1 MTQRVLFV
9 LTSHDRKGP
18 ADAADAAPGGFY
30 LSEVTHPH
38 RVLTD
43 AGHAV
48 DFVSPKGGKTHV
60 DGFDL
65 DDTINYA
72 FWNDAALR
80 GATENTLAPAEV
92 DPDAYAAIFY
102 AGGHATMWDFP
113 DNAELA
119 AIAARIYERGGVVAA
134 VCHGP
139 AGLVNVKLSDGPY
152 LVTGRD
158 VSAFTND
165 EERAV
170 GLYDTVPFLLA
181 DALQERRARHVS
193 APNFQVQVV
202 VSDRLVTGQN
212 PASAKGVAE
221 AMLPLLAAAAVGGPK
236 P

>member
-1 MTQRVLFV
+1 MTQRILFV
-9 LTSHDRKGP
+9 LTSHDRKAGRRHRSR
-18 ADAADAAPGGFY
+18 AQRF
-30 LSEVTHPH
+30 LSV
-38 RVLTD
+38 R
-43 AGHAV
+43 GHASASGTGRRRPCGR
-48 DFVSPKGGKTHV
+48 FRQSPGGKTHV
-60 DGFDL
+60 DGLDL
-65 DDTINYA
+65 DDPINAA

-80 GATENTLAPAEV
+80 CATETTLAPPQV

-139 AGLVNVKLSDGPY
+139 AGLVNVKLSDGRC
-152 LVTGRD
+152 LVAGKD

-170 GLYDTVPFLLA
+170 GLYDAVPFLLA
-181 DALQERRARHVS
+181 DALQERGARHVPAS
-193 APNFQVQVV
+193 NFQVQVV
-202 VSDRLVTGQN
+202 VSGRLVTGQN

-221 AMLPLLAAAAVGGPK
+221 AMLPLLVAASVDQA
-236 P
+236 